1 MTDRPQTSPGES
13 LLARRARLKAER
25 QRAAVAPAVATTAE
39 PAAPPVTP
47 PPKRQLTDA
56 DMPPVESLT
65 AESDFSQFLAEG
77 VSDALRQVALRKL
90 FHLPAFNVVDGLNDY
105 DDDYTKFEKLG
116 EVVTYHQRRMRA
128 QEEAERARAEDV
140 AEADAQ
146 RQEAVTADQPG
157 AAAQAAP
164 GAADVA
170 EPDPQ
175 PDAGTAAE
183 AFEDDGDLTT

>member
-13 LLARRARLKAER
+13 LLTRRARLKAER
-25 QRAAVAPAVATTAE
+25 QRATVAPAVATTAAE
-39 PAAPPVTP
+39 PAAPPDTP

-116 EVVTYHQRRMRA
+116 EVVTHHQRRMLA
-128 QEEAERARAEDV
+128 QEEAERARAD
-140 AEADAQ
+140 AEAEAQ
-146 RQEAVTADQPG
+146 RPEE
-157 AAAQAAP
+157 AAAADPTGAPAQPAPEAA
-164 GAADVA
+164 GTA
-170 EPDPQ
+170 EPGPQ
-175 PDAGTAAE
+175 PDAGTVAE
-183 AFEDDGDLTT
+183 AFEDDGDLET

>member
-1 MTDRPQTSPGES
+1 MTDRPQTAPGES

-25 QRAAVAPAVATTAE
+25 QRAAAAPAAVPAAAE
-39 PAAPPVTP
+39 PAAPPPQRV
-47 PPKRQLTDA
+47 LTDA

-105 DDDYTKFEKLG
+105 DDDYTTFEKLG
-116 EVVTYHQRRMRA
+116 EVVTYHQRRMQARE
-128 QEEAERARAEDV
+128 EEARARAEEV

-146 RQEAVTADQPG
+146 RQDAVTTDQPG

-164 GAADVA
+164 EAADA
-170 EPDPQ
+170 AGPDPR

-183 AFEDDGDLTT
+183 AVEDDGDLAT

>member
-25 QRAAVAPAVATTAE
+25 QRAAAAPAVTAAAE
-39 PAAPPVTP
+39 PAAPPVAP

-77 VSDALRQVALRKL
+77 VSDALRRSALRKL

-116 EVVTYHQRRMRA
+116 EVVTYHQRRMLV
-128 QEEAERARAEDV
+128 QEEAERARAD
-140 AEADAQ
+140 AETAAQRPEEAAAADPTGAPAQTAPEAADA
-146 RQEAVTADQPG
+146 
-157 AAAQAAP
+157 
-164 GAADVA
+164 A

-175 PDAGTAAE
+175 ADAGTVAE
-183 AFEDDGDLTT
+183 AFEDDGDLES